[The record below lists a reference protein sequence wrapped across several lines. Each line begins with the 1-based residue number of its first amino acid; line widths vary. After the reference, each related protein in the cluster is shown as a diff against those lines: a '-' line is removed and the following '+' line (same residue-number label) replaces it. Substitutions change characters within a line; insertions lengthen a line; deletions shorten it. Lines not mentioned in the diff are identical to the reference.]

1 MQANPKLRSL
11 CADSAVQR
19 AVLALA
25 LAMYPH
31 WRTIIELAAREI
43 DCGDAVERAVRD
55 LVGIGLIEC
64 RGISIRPT
72 RAAAHFDRLKL
83 P

>member
-1 MQANPKLRSL
+1 MQADRTPRRL
-11 CADSAVQR
+11 CADMAVQR
-19 AVLALA
+19 AVLAQA
-25 LAMYPH
+25 LAVRPH
-31 WRTIIELAAREI
+31 WCTIIEMAREI

-64 RGISIRPT
+64 RGVSFRPT
-72 RAAAHFDRLKL
+72 PAAAHFYRLDL